1 MGLEVIDGTIEAA
14 TLKRATAKVAMYD
27 RIVIRTADGSERRLE
42 KVAVSPSVSGM
53 LEPGTLGRFYGYK
66 AIDHRGLFAMRT
78 RDGRSAFAIPSGNE
92 RIMLMMAIA
101 GLFWV
106 TIMLVTR
113 DAITFLGLIL
123 AILGAIGW
131 YRYRA
136 TRLEGRRLYDADA
149 AYPGG

>member
-1 MGLEVIDGTIEAA
+1 MAVELIDGILESAE
-14 TLKRATAKVAMYD
+14 LKRSSAKLSLYKSLNF
-27 RIVIRTADGSERRLE
+27 RLADGSERSLAN
-42 KVAVSPSVSGM
+42 VAAAPAVADLLKDGVA
-53 LEPGTLGRFYGYK
+53 GRFYGYK
-66 AIDHRGLFAMRT
+66 AIDHRGLLGVRT
-78 RDGRSAFAIPSGNE
+78 KAGGSAFAIPSGNE

-106 TIMLVTR
+106 TIMLLTR

-149 AYPGG
+149 AYPAG